1 MLFFKIVTDER
12 LHFSKEP
19 AINCFIIAA
28 SYVSARSITNG
39 TAYATCITV
48 AGTTTC
54 TPGISTFGACLNPA
68 IAVGITLVS
77 LMNMPGDSLKWFWL
91 YWLLPFAGSL
101 LAIVF
106 YRFVYMKTQLMVMKD
121 QQEEK
126 EEDEMKEEV
135 EYDNTIVA
143 EATAGLDE

>member
-1 MLFFKIVTDER
+1 MCQETFGTFIFVLFFKIVTDER

-28 SYVSARSITNG
+28 SYVSARSIVNG
-39 TAYATCITV
+39 TTFT
-48 AGTTTC
+48 
-54 TPGISTFGACLNPA
+54 ISTYGACLNPA
-68 IAVGITLVS
+68 VAVGITLNS
-77 LMNMPGDSLKWFWL
+77 MMQTPGDSLKWFWL

-121 QQEEK
+121 QQEDK
-126 EEDEMKEEV
+126 VEDELKEEV